1 VRGRRLHIAHQL
13 FTEVPFEQPRANLPA
28 GSGQI
33 ERDSDVG
40 IEGSEG
46 LVFERLRERVQAVE
60 AVCSAADDDDLIEP
74 GVEGFDQACEM
85 LGIG

>member
-1 VRGRRLHIAHQL
+1 MRGRRLHIAHQL

-40 IEGSEG
+40 IEGSER

-60 AVCSAADDDDLIEP
+60 AVCPTTDDDDLVEP
-74 GVEGFDQACEM
+74 GGASVDAPGGEVRH
-85 LGIG
+85 